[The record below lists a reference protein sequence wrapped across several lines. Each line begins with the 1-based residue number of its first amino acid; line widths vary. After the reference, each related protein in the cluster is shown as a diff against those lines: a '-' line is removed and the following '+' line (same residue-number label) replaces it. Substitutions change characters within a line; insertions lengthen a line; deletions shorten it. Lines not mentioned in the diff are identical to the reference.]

1 MTFVSTTIV
10 VYDNM
15 IQFSYVHIPSSE
27 EEDSGV
33 SSWPLF
39 SSEVRARF
47 GFEAIG
53 MMSAGMKD
61 GELTNEK
68 FLVLKLF
75 LSEGALDV
83 FCTWTLVFIPVS
95 WS

>member
-39 SSEVRARF
+39 SSDVRARF

-53 MMSAGMKD
+53 MMSAGMNDERRRTDK
-61 GELTNEK
+61 
-68 FLVLKLF
+68 
-75 LSEGALDV
+75 
-83 FCTWTLVFIPVS
+83 
-95 WS
+95 